1 MPNQW
6 EQPNAWAMPDIQQL
20 LELRERALQQQQQQ
34 QQQEPPTPADM
45 VTAETMQ
52 GVNANRDAYNQQQ
65 VQAQMQP
72 QQQPYL
78 TPQEAHLLGL
88 IVNNKDAYE
97 HADTYAA
104 ANNPNEKDKAVLEAA
119 ANDIRTMAHAGNDRI
134 REQAKAIGLDLNG
147 YENVG
152 YQDAY
157 NTLQD
162 RKAKEIAELMGN
174 TGRYSVSTDQFYND
188 NYLALIGEGK
198 SAREAKRIAGRRAQ
212 EYQADRVTYLRNAF
226 NVHGLDGNYVNGTGV
241 DILNEM
247 AEEMPTVANV
257 YAQAYQLPTQL
268 QDRFN
273 KLQDEDIKQ
282 ANALELADVNNGY
295 ALGKIDRTGQW
306 NFRLQQDAEENAIA
320 RDKLRY
326 EQENNKMMYE
336 WGKKWELWVNQKDY
350 EEKIADAR
358 WQKQLDRGIRLGQ
371 TLGYKGDEL
380 RAFVAASVGINFVRG
395 KDGKSSPKDDKSV
408 ENLKKVHDMVS
419 KQIEAYDKILESPDV
434 SNEER
439 RTTLARRQMAVDYL
453 DDLQT
458 AAGDVIFGGK
468 DDGGVAALTGDLE
481 KDAPTLDALWEDTGH
496 DPEKFKNAVKYVLYQ
511 GGTETVS
518 GGLYEQRIMEKYTRK

>member
-1 MPNQW
+1 MQYSFDPR
-6 EQPNAWAMPDIQQL
+6 DIYRW
-20 LELRERALQQQQQQ
+20 LELSERAQQQQ
-34 QQQEPPTPADM
+34 QQQEPPSSTEM
-45 VTAETMQ
+45 VNAETMQ
-52 GVNANRDAYNQQQ
+52 GINAARGVDNQQ
-65 VQAQMQP
+65 VQTQMQPQMQP

-78 TPQEAHLLGL
+78 TPQDAHLLGL
-88 IVNNKDAYE
+88 VVNNKDAYE
-97 HADTYAA
+97 HADTYARL
-104 ANNPNEKDKAVLEAA
+104 NNPNEKDEAVLAAA
-119 ANDIRTMAHAGNDRI
+119 ANDIRTAAHAGNDRI
-134 REQAKAIGLDLNG
+134 RELAKAIGLDLNG

-198 SAREAKRIAGRRAQ
+198 SPREAKRIAGRRAQ

-273 KLQDEDIKQ
+273 ALQDKEIEQ

-306 NFRLQQDAEENAIA
+306 NFRLQKDAQEATIE
-320 RDKLRY
+320 RDKIQH
-326 EQENNKMMYE
+326 EQEKDRMMFDF
-336 WGKKWELWVNQKDY
+336 GKRWELWVNQKDY
-350 EEKIADAR
+350 EGKMADAK
-358 WQKQLDRGIRLGQ
+358 WLKQLDRGIRLGQ

-395 KDGKSSPKDDKSV
+395 KDGKSQPKDDKSV
-408 ENLKKVHDMVS
+408 ENIKKAHDMVS
-419 KQIEAYDKILESPDV
+419 KQIEAIDKALESLDI
-434 SNEER
+434 SDEER
-439 RTTLARRQMAVDYL
+439 RTLLARRQMAVDYL

-518 GGLYEQRIMEKYTRK
+518 GVLYEQRIMEKYTRK

>member
-1 MPNQW
+1 MQYSFDPRVVAP
-6 EQPNAWAMPDIQQL
+6 EIYQL
-20 LELRERALQQQQQQ
+20 LELSERAQQQ
-34 QQQEPPTPADM
+34 QQQEQPTSTDF
-45 VTAETMQ
+45 VNAEVMQ
-52 GVNANRDAYNQQQ
+52 GINARKDPANQQ
-65 VQAQMQP
+65 AQIQPQMQPQIQP

-78 TPQEAHLLGL
+78 NPLTAGL
-88 IVNNKDAYE
+88 YDALIGNKKAYE
-97 HADTYAA
+97 DAGITARL
-104 ANNPNEKDKAVLEAA
+104 NNPNEKDEAVLEAA
-119 ANDIRTMAHAGNDRI
+119 ANDIRTAAHAGNDRI
-134 REQAKAIGLDLNG
+134 RELAKAIDLDLNG

-152 YQDAY
+152 YEDAAK
-157 NTLQD
+157 TLQD
-162 RKAKEIAELMGN
+162 RKTKEIAELMGN
-174 TGRYSVSTDQFYND
+174 TGKYSVTTDQFFND

-247 AEEMPTVANV
+247 AAEMPTVANV

-273 KLQDEDIKQ
+273 ALQDKEIAQ

-295 ALGKIDRTGQW
+295 ALGRIDRTGQW
-306 NFRLQQDAEENAIA
+306 NSLLQQDAQEASIE

-326 EQENNKMMYE
+326 EQENKKMVYE

-350 EEKIADAR
+350 EEKIADAK
-358 WQKQLDRGIRLGQ
+358 WQKQLDRGIRLAQ
-371 TLGYKGDEL
+371 TLGYKGDDF
-380 RAFVAASVGINFVRG
+380 RTFVAASVGINFVRG
-395 KDGKSSPKDDKSV
+395 KDGKSQPKDNKSV

-419 KQIEAYDKILESPDV
+419 KQIEAIDKALESPELSD
-434 SNEER
+434 EER
-439 RTTLARRQMAVDYL
+439 RTSLARRQMCVDYL
-453 DDLQT
+453 SDLQT
-458 AAGDVIFGGK
+458 AAGDVIFGGQ

-496 DPEKFKNAVKYVLYQ
+496 DPIKFKNAVKYVLYQ

-518 GGLYEQRIMEKYTRK
+518 GTLYEQRIMEKYTRK

>member
-1 MPNQW
+1 MPYSW
-6 EQPNAWAMPDIQQL
+6 EQPNAWAMSDIQQL
-20 LELRERALQQQQQQ
+20 LELRERALQQQ

-65 VQAQMQP
+65 AQAQMHP

-78 TPQEAHLLGL
+78 NPQSAHLLGQL
-88 IVNNKDAYE
+88 VNNKDAYE
-97 HADTYAA
+97 NADTYARV
-104 ANNPNEKDKAVLEAA
+104 NNPNEKDEAVLSAL
-119 ANDIRTMAHAGNDRI
+119 ANDMRTAAHAGNDRI
-134 REQAKAIGLDLNG
+134 RELAKAIGLDLNG

-226 NVHGLDGNYVNGTGV
+226 NVHGLEGNYVNGTGV

-268 QDRFN
+268 QERFN
-273 KLQDEDIKQ
+273 ALQDEDIKQ

-306 NFRLQQDAEENAIA
+306 NFRLQQDAEEAEIE
-320 RDKLRY
+320 RQKLRH
-326 EQENNKMMYE
+326 EQDMDRATFE
-336 WGKKWELWVNQKDY
+336 WGKRWELWVNQEDY
-350 EEKIADAR
+350 KEKLADAQ
-358 WQKQLDRGIRLGQ
+358 WQKQLDRGISLGQ
-371 TLGYKGDEL
+371 TLGYKGDDL
-380 RAFVAASVGINFVRG
+380 RTFVAASVGINFVRG
-395 KDGKSSPKDDKSV
+395 KDGKSQPKDDKSV

-419 KQIEAYDKILESPDV
+419 KQIEAFDKALESPELSD
-434 SNEER
+434 EDR
-439 RTTLARRQMAVDYL
+439 RTILARRQMAVDYL
-453 DDLQT
+453 DDIQT

-481 KDAPTLDALWEDTGH
+481 EDAPTLDALWEDTGH